1 MATKVMLFN
10 PSNGLYKEGYF
21 GFSWTYLFFG
31 WIVPIFRSELGI
43 AALHLIFTIFT
54 IGIWQLIFSFLYN
67 KQYTQRRLQEG
78 FILRDNEYVEQKARM
93 ALGIIAPA
101 MNTPQQTIPS
111 LSTPPVHSETIHQSI
126 VSPEISTDSKKNKIL
141 IAIASIILLVLLI
154 GLISFFSS
162 SKRKDESLGASTQ
175 TVQSEAQAKAEKLK
189 AEIAALPAVTS
200 RDLAHAYD
208 ENTVAADQRFKGK
221 KFKVTGIVTDINTD
235 LTGSPYVTLD
245 NSDGFL
251 EPQFELLKSENNDI
265 AKLKKGQQLSLL
277 CVGRGDIAKIPMSDC
292 SILNETKI
300 ENTSSAIKQNQ
311 TVQVPLLNPAPALP
325 EVQASI
331 TQNAIQ
337 SNSTASMTSQSHR
350 VCNLD
355 PNGDNFLALK
365 EAPKASS
372 LTLLKMTDGTI
383 LFILEKQDPWY
394 QVKMT
399 NGKIGW
405 AHSKWIC
412 QTNGQATQGEAIQS
426 TNATRASKSASF
438 NCLNAST
445 NIEKMICGSEELSEL
460 DAQLSVVYK
469 NTLSIATEKESL
481 KIYQNNWRKTI
492 RDVCTLESC
501 VKAAYKNRIA
511 ELK

>member
-31 WIVPIFRSELGI
+31 WIVPIFRSELGV
-43 AALHLIFTIFT
+43 AALHLLFTLCTF
-54 IGIWQLIFSFLYN
+54 GIWQLIFPFLYN

-93 ALGIIAPA
+93 ALSIIAPA

-111 LSTPPVHSETIHQSI
+111 LSTPSVHSETINQSI
-126 VSPEISTDSKKNKIL
+126 VSPEISIDSKKNKIL
-141 IAIASIILLVLLI
+141 IAIAGIILLVLLI
-154 GLISFFSS
+154 SLISFFKS

-175 TVQSEAQAKAEKLK
+175 TAQSEAQAKADKLK

-251 EPQFELLKSENNDI
+251 EPQFELLKSEKKDI

-292 SILNETKI
+292 SILNETKP
-300 ENTSSAIKQNQ
+300 ESTSPATIQNQ
-311 TVQVPLLNPAPALP
+311 TVQIPAPQITP
-325 EVQASI
+325 GIPDVQKSI
-331 TQNAIQ
+331 TSNTIQ
-337 SNSTASMTSQSHR
+337 SSNTEAMNTQSYR

-365 EAPKASS
+365 DTPSGSS
-372 LTLLKMTDGTI
+372 PTLLKMTDGTALSI
-383 LFILEKQDPWY
+383 LDKRDSWY

-426 TNATRASKSASF
+426 TTATKASKSASF

-481 KIYQNNWRKTI
+481 KIYQNNWRKNT
-492 RDVCTLESC
+492 RDTCASESC
-501 VKAAYKNRIA
+501 VKSAYKNRIA